1 MADATSVS
9 RNRLRSRRQQLQNR
23 RRVKGFKS
31 LWRFLATASLAGGTI
46 WLGTLPQWTM
56 GKHSPLEITG
66 NHLLGNEQIRQWL
79 PLKDSQA
86 VWQLSA
92 QTLVARLEA
101 TPPIASAQ
109 ITRQILPPKLVVK
122 VRERQPVA
130 SAIAANEIGY
140 LDEEGTF
147 IPQSYYLQ
155 KKTLP
160 ATPLKVI
167 GYRELYR
174 QQWQQ
179 LYPSLVGAS
188 MKITEVDWRN
198 PGNPILKTE
207 LGKVYLGSNLAL
219 VSQQLE
225 VLAQMRDLSAQ
236 MKSDRLI
243 YIDLSNPN
251 SPTIEIKQ
259 QKAQQKVTS
268 KVKKP
273 LRNH

>member
-9 RNRLRSRRQQLQNR
+9 RTQLKSRRQQLQNR
-23 RRVKGFKS
+23 RRIKGFKS
-31 LWRFLATASLAGGTI
+31 LWRFVATACLAGGTI

-66 NHLLGNEQIRQWL
+66 NRLLGSEQIRQWL
-79 PLKDSQA
+79 PLKNSQA

-109 ITRQILPPKLVVK
+109 ITRQILPPKLVVE

-130 SAIAANEIGY
+130 IAFAANEMGY

-155 KKTLP
+155 KKTLS
-160 ATPLKVI
+160 ATPLKII

-179 LYPSLVGAS
+179 LYPSLMGAS

-198 PGNPILKTE
+198 PGNLIVKTE
-207 LGKVYLGSNLAL
+207 LGQIHLGSNLAL
-219 VSQQLE
+219 VSQQLG
-225 VLAQMRDLSAQ
+225 VLAKMRGLSSQ
-236 MKSDRLI
+236 VSRDRLI

-259 QKAQQKVTS
+259 QKAKQKVTS
-268 KVKKP
+268 KVKNP

>member
-1 MADATSVS
+1 MANATSVS
-9 RNRLRSRRQQLQNR
+9 RTQLKSRRQQLQNR
-23 RRVKGFKS
+23 RRIKGLKS
-31 LWRFLATASLAGGTI
+31 LWRFLATTSLAGATI
-46 WLGTLPQWTM
+46 WLGTLPQWRM

-66 NHLLGNEQIRQWL
+66 NHLLGSEQIRQWL

-101 TPPIASAQ
+101 TPPIEKAQ
-109 ITRQILPPKLVVK
+109 ITRQILPPKLVVE

-130 SAIAANEIGY
+130 IALAANEMGY
-140 LDEEGTF
+140 LDEQGTF
-147 IPQSYYLQ
+147 IPQSYYLE

-160 ATPLKVI
+160 TTPLKVI

-179 LYPSLVGAS
+179 LYFSLVGAS
-188 MKITEVDWRN
+188 LKITEVDWRN
-198 PGNPILKTE
+198 PSNLILKTE
-207 LGKVYLGSNLAL
+207 LGKVHLGSNLGL
-219 VSQQLE
+219 ISQQLA
-225 VLAQMRDLSAQ
+225 VLAKMRGLSSQ
-236 MKSDRLI
+236 VSSDRLL

-259 QKAQQKVTS
+259 QKAKQKVTP
-268 KVKKP
+268 KVKN
-273 LRNH
+273 LSRNH